1 MTDFTDPVTVQAALD
16 ASPFQRVLGLRL
28 VALDPGAGRIVLDLP
43 WHPGP
48 ARQAGG
54 RQAGGRQVHG
64 GVIAAVLDI
73 AGDYALALGLGR
85 FPATADLRCDFLR
98 TAEGDLRA
106 EAVVLRAGRRLG
118 LADVTLADG
127 AGRLVA
133 VGRASYATGAG

>member
-1 MTDFTDPVTVQAALD
+1 MTDFTDPVAVQAALD
-16 ASPFQRVLGLRL
+16 ASPFQTVLGLRL
-28 VALDPGAGRIVLDLP
+28 VTLDPGAGRIVLDLP
-43 WHPGP
+43 WHPGL
-48 ARQAGG
+48 A

-73 AGDYALALGLGR
+73 AGDYALALRLGR

-98 TAEGDLRA
+98 PAEGDLRA
-106 EAVVLRAGRRLG
+106 EAVVLRAGRSLG

-133 VGRASYATGAG
+133 VGRGSYATGAG